1 MLDERRGLVLDSAGQ
16 WRAIVAENRARGQR
30 MRGIILAV
38 APDGTYGQLSA
49 EDGQRYSYWTSEIR
63 NGRGQVGQ
71 GVDFQLWE
79 GQPIDIFVLADPAPS
94 RGAPP
99 QRPGAPQP
107 AGYGAAAPAY
117 AAVSSPYAA
126 AAAAIPPL
134 DYWITLFTSPAGRIS
149 RRQFWLHGVLPIIV
163 CSLVLGWIPVLGA
176 LVTLALTWASIC
188 ICFKRFHD
196 LGYPGWWSLLNIVP
210 MLLAAFLTGASFFMT
225 GFGFAWLLAE
235 VLWGLA
241 LVVWVVQMALVY
253 LHVGQPGPNEYG
265 PDPLGGA

>member
-1 MLDERRGLVLDSAGQ
+1 
-16 WRAIVAENRARGQR
+16 
-30 MRGIILAV
+30 MRGTIAAI
-38 APDGTYGQLSA
+38 APDGSYGQIAA

-99 QRPGAPQP
+99 QRPKATPYAAAPGP
-107 AGYGAAAPAY
+107 DRFGAAAPSAY
-117 AAVSSPYAA
+117 AAAVNAL
-126 AAAAIPPL
+126 PPAN
-134 DYWITLFTSPAGRIS
+134 YWITLFTSPSGRIS
-149 RRQFWLHGVLPIIV
+149 RRTFWLHGVLPIMV
-163 CSLVLGWIPVLGA
+163 CSLVLGWIPLLGL
-176 LVTLALTWASIC
+176 LVSLALTWASIC
-188 ICFKRFHD
+188 ISFKRFHD